1 MKKFPVNVRLQ
12 VRLLTLISMTV
23 TILANLSHLHLRLG
37 HRQIFADASLTI
49 SEGDKIG
56 VLGLNGHGKSTLFK
70 ILTEQISADTSS
82 PAFIYDKN
90 SELSIFHIP
99 QRLPE
104 ENSEYSAPDYFFVFY
119 PEFLELKTQIE
130 AINAQ
135 LSSEVS
141 DELLSKQQRLFDKWQ
156 HHKIDQIHAQFLS
169 HLKNLNFM
177 EFELPFHKLSGGEKR
192 KIALALGLSSQA
204 KLILW
209 DEPTNH
215 LDLKTIEVFE
225 EQLSKSQKTFLLI
238 SHDRELLSQVSNRI
252 IHIHHQ
258 NIESFQGS
266 YHDYL
271 EFLKAEQAS
280 QQKAA
285 DRIQNRLRRETA
297 WIRQG
302 VKARTTRSKKRVENY
317 HDLKDRLE
325 KLKSLKQKSMSLSI
339 EQDKVKTKQ
348 LVKANQLKIEF
359 DNKLIFE
366 QTDFIISNQSKI
378 ALLGDNGSGKSTL
391 VKAILNQI
399 PFQGDIKIKDD
410 LLITYFDQ
418 HLDLPNE
425 TITPYE
431 YIGEGKEMLT
441 LPSGRSLHI
450 FSYLDDFLFSPE
462 EAKRPMSHFSGGERK
477 RLQLAKFLLKPS
489 HLMIFDEPSNDLDL
503 ESIGILEEELSKF
516 QGPIILITHDRELI
530 RNSTNLCWVIENQQ
544 LQYFTAGFEQWL
556 TQKELEKAQSSMQ
569 EVAETSSS
577 RETEEKPKKK
587 LTNKEKMRLKQLPSE
602 IEEMEM
608 EVLELEEQ
616 IEAYD
621 YSSGDFEGISKL
633 TKQLEDSNQQLQKL
647 YSEKEKYDKY

>member
-1 MKKFPVNVRLQ
+1 M
-12 VRLLTLISMTV
+12 IV

-70 ILTEQISADTSS
+70 ILTEQIAADSSS
-82 PAFIYDKN
+82 PPFVYDKN

-99 QRLPE
+99 QRLPNE
-104 ENSEYSAPDYFFVFY
+104 DSDLIAEDYFFVFY
-119 PEFLELKTQIE
+119 PEFLKIKSQIDSV
-130 AINAQ
+130 NSQ
-135 LSSEVS
+135 LSEQVS
-141 DELLSKQQRLFDKWQ
+141 DELLSKQQKLFEKWQ

-169 HLKNLNFM
+169 HLKNLNFS
-177 EFELPFHKLSGGEKR
+177 EFSLPFHKLSGGEKR

-266 YHDYL
+266 YLDYL
-271 EFLKAEQAS
+271 DFLKAEEAA

-302 VKARTTRSKKRVENY
+302 VKARTTRSKKRVEGY
-317 HDLKDRLE
+317 HDLKDKLE

-348 LVKANQLKIEF
+348 LVKASQLKIEF
-359 DNKLIFE
+359 SNKLIFDH
-366 QTDFIISNQSKI
+366 TDFIISNQSKI

-391 VKAILNQI
+391 VKAILDQI
-399 PFQGDIKIKDD
+399 PYQGDIKVKDD

-418 HLDLPNE
+418 HLDLPDE
-425 TITPYE
+425 KITPYE

-544 LQYFTAGFEQWL
+544 LQYFTAGFEQWQ
-556 TQKELEKAQSSMQ
+556 TEKELEQVSKT
-569 EVAETSSS
+569 AENKSPTPLP
-577 RETEEKPKKK
+577 EQQPDPPKKK
-587 LTNKEKMRLKQLPSE
+587 LSNKEKIRLKQLPSE
-602 IEEMEM
+602 IEEKEM

-616 IEAYD
+616 IESYD

-633 TKQLEDSNQQLQKL
+633 TQQLDDSNEQLQKL